1 MFQDRLHIWLAATQV
16 PSQCATTQRETPGL
30 TTQSYWAVKFLKVPT
45 EEFQSKPAYLFPLQS
60 EHVARVSQPYGSG
73 ELESE
78 EGH

>member
-1 MFQDRLHIWLAATQV
+1 M
-16 PSQCATTQRETPGL
+16 
-30 TTQSYWAVKFLKVPT
+30 KFLKVPT